1 MNWSLTPMLR
11 SWGQQP
17 VYSLLNLFDLMM
29 FQWFESGKE
38 AENQRR
44 SRLRSLHWNSE
55 LRGMSF
61 SDQKYWKIYGLFV
74 EIDWG
79 LTVGW
84 CFVSLQQRVKV
95 KEEEVCRE
103 DSSDRWWK
111 KRWESPLLKVSNF
124 VFFFFCFL
132 QIFFF
137 GEILYLLGLKK
148 EEACVYIHSVETIRN

>member
-1 MNWSLTPMLR
+1 MLR

-38 AENQRR
+38 AENQRG
-44 SRLRSLHWNSE
+44 SRLRSLHWNSG

-111 KRWESPLLKVSNF
+111 KRWESHCSRYLISF
-124 VFFFFCFL
+124 FSFSVFFKS
-132 QIFFF
+132 FFF
-137 GEILYLLGLKK
+137 GEILYLLGLKM
-148 EEACVYIHSVETIRN
+148 EEAYVYIHSVETIRN